1 MGEKILKRRLKK
13 GTDMKTLIVEDDF
26 ISRRILA
33 QMLAPYGDCDIA
45 INGKEALLAFKLG
58 LDEAAP
64 YDLVCMDIMMPH
76 MNGQEALRHIRSLE
90 KERGIAEA
98 LGVKVVMTSA
108 REDPRDVVEAMFQGG
123 ATVYIVK
130 PIGKQKLLQEL
141 RGLRLI
147 D

>member
-1 MGEKILKRRLKK
+1 
-13 GTDMKTLIVEDDF
+13 MKTLVVEDDF
-26 ISRRILA
+26 ISRRMLA
-33 QMLAPYGDCDIA
+33 QMLSPYGTCDIA
-45 INGKEALLAFKLG
+45 IDGEEALLAFKLG

-76 MNGQEALRHIRSLE
+76 MDGQDALKLIRALE

-98 LGVKVVMTSA
+98 QGVKVVMTSA
-108 REDPRDVVEAMFQGG
+108 KEDPRDVVEAMYQGG

-130 PIGKQKLLQEL
+130 PIVKQRLLQEL
-141 RGLRLI
+141 TGLGLI

>member
-1 MGEKILKRRLKK
+1 
-13 GTDMKTLIVEDDF
+13 MKTLIVEDDF

-33 QMLAPYGDCDIA
+33 QMLAPFGSCDIA
-45 INGKEALLAFKLG
+45 IDGAEALVAFKLA

-76 MNGQEALRHIRSLE
+76 MNGQDALKLIRSLE

-98 LGVKVVMTSA
+98 HGVKVVMTSA
-108 REDPRDVVEAMFQGG
+108 KQHPRDVVEAMYGGG

-130 PIGKQKLLQEL
+130 PIGKEKLLQEL
-141 RGLRLI
+141 RGLGLI